1 MFIDDRRGEEP
12 TMFSEYVVRAIA
24 EDHIERLR
32 REAVADRLARVAVR
46 TMAESRPQR
55 TAAGRV
61 LRSFNRTGARHA
73 VALSSRQP
81 QPCGC

>member
-1 MFIDDRRGEEP
+1 
-12 TMFSEYVVRAIA
+12 MFSEYVVRALV
-24 EDHIERLR
+24 EDHVERLHR
-32 REAVADRLARVAVR
+32 QAVADRLARVAVR
-46 TMAESRPQR
+46 TMAESRPRR

-61 LRSFNRTGARHA
+61 LRTLNRTGAQHA